1 MKFLSTIERIGN
13 RLPDP
18 NTLFFI
24 GTVLIFIVSYIASML
39 QWTAISPTGEK
50 LIASNLLSSNGIWWL
65 LSTMVDNFMQ
75 FPPLGIVLVGMLGIG
90 FAEKTGLLAAVIRTS
105 MKHVSMRLLTPA
117 TLFIGIMSSLALD
130 AGYVV
135 LVPLAALIYLSVG
148 RSPLLGIAV
157 SFAGV
162 SAGFSANLFITALDP
177 LLAGFTQSAA
187 NFIDPEYQVAITGN
201 WWFMIA
207 STFLLTATGW
217 SVTERFVEPA
227 IADIDI
233 IESQEE
239 DNQNNSEIESK
250 ALKYAAASVVIVAS
264 LIFLSISLTG
274 WPLHGKGDYFDRW
287 IEATVPLLLIL
298 FFLPGLVFGICS
310 KSIQSDR
317 DVATIL
323 GKVMAQLGP
332 YIVLAFFAAQFIA
345 AFNESGLGQILAVT
359 GGNLLRDLNV
369 GDSYLLICFVLM
381 VVLINLLIGSASAK
395 YAFFAPVF
403 VPMLMQV
410 NISPEL
416 TQAAYRI
423 GDSVSNIITPMNP
436 YMIIIIME
444 VRKYVKGSG
453 LGTVVAMMLPYTI
466 AFTLVWLALLVL
478 WIELSIPIGPG
489 ASLKYQY

>member
-1 MKFLSTIERIGN
+1 MKLLSTIERLGN

-24 GTVLIFIVSYIASML
+24 GTVIIFVASYIASAF
-39 QWTAISPTGEK
+39 QWNTISPTGEQ
-50 LIASNLLSSNGIWWL
+50 LIATNLLSGEGLWWL

-90 FAEKTGLLAAVIRTS
+90 FAEKTGLLAALIRSS
-105 MKHVSMRLLTPA
+105 MQHISMRYLTPA
-117 TLFIGIMSSLALD
+117 TIFTGIMSSLALD

-135 LVPLAALIYLSVG
+135 LVPLAALIYMSVG

-187 NFIDPEYQVAITGN
+187 NFIDPTYQVAITGN

-207 STFLLTATGW
+207 STVLLTITGW
-217 SVTERFVEPA
+217 IVTERFVAPS
-227 IADIDI
+227 IAN
-233 IESQEE
+233 IETIKISTENKQY
-239 DNQNNSEIESK
+239 NSETESK
-250 ALKYAAASVVIVAS
+250 ALKYSILSIVVLLS
-264 LIFLSISLTG
+264 LIGMSIYMSG

-287 IEATVPLLLIL
+287 IEATVPLLFII
-298 FFLPGLVFGICS
+298 FIIPGLIFGIYT
-310 KSIQSDR
+310 KKIKSDR
-317 DVATIL
+317 DIARIL
-323 GKVMAQLGP
+323 GEIMAQLGP

-345 AFNESGLGQILAVT
+345 SFNESGLGQILAVT
-359 GGNLLRDLNV
+359 GGNFLRDLNI

-381 VVLINLLIGSASAK
+381 VALINLLIGSASAK

-410 NISPEL
+410 SISPEL
-416 TQAAYRI
+416 TQVAYRI

-466 AFTLVWLALLVL
+466 IFTLVWLVLLVF
-478 WIELSIPIGPG
+478 WIELNIPIGPG
-489 ASLKYQY
+489 ASLQYQY